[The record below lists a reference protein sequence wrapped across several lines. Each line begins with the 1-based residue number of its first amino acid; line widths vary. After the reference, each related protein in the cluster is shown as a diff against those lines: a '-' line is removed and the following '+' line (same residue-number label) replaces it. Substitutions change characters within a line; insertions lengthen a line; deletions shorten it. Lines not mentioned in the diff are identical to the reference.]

1 MTNTTELTVEIWS
14 DIACPWCYIGKRR
27 FAAAL
32 EAFEHREHVRVT
44 WRSFEL
50 QPDAEPSSA
59 HPGLTEATMLAERKG
74 MPVEQVRQMFA
85 QVTAVAAEVGL
96 AYDFDTVV
104 PANTFDAHRL
114 VHVAGELGGAGA
126 AADVVERLMSAH
138 FEHGRVVDDLD
149 VLVAVAGEAGLD
161 TDAVRAALASGA
173 GAGAVRADEA
183 EAAAIGVQGVP
194 FFVADRRLA
203 VSGAQPVEV
212 FARLLAQAWQDA
224 HPRVTIPTLAGTAE
238 GEACGP
244 DGCAI

>member
-1 MTNTTELTVEIWS
+1 MTDLHIEIWS

-32 EAFEHREHVRVT
+32 EQFEHRDRVRVT

-59 HPGLTEATMLAERKG
+59 HPGMTEARMLAERKG
-74 MPVEQVRQMFA
+74 LPEDQVRQMFA
-85 QVTAVAAEVGL
+85 QVTAVAASVGL
-96 AYDFDTVV
+96 AYDFDAVV

-114 VHVAGELGGAGA
+114 VHVAGDLGGADA

-138 FEHGRVVDDLD
+138 FEHGRVVDDPE
-149 VLVAVAGEAGLD
+149 VLVAVAAEAGLD
-161 TDAVRAALASGA
+161 AQAVRAALASDA

-183 EAAAIGVQGVP
+183 EAAALGIQGVP
-194 FFVADRRLA
+194 FFVAGRRLG

-212 FARLLAQAWQDA
+212 FAQLLAQAWQDA
-224 HPRVTIPTLAGTAE
+224 HPPLAIPTVPGAADA
-238 GEACGP
+238 EACGP
-244 DGCAI
+244 DGC

>member
-1 MTNTTELTVEIWS
+1 MTDLQIEIWS

-32 EAFEHREHVRVT
+32 EQFEHRDHVRVT

-50 QPDAEPSSA
+50 QPDAEPSAA
-59 HPGLTEATMLAERKG
+59 HPGLTEAQLLAERKG
-74 MPVEQVRQMFA
+74 MPLAQVQQMFA
-85 QVTAVAAEVGL
+85 QVTSVAASVGL

-114 VHVAGELGGAGA
+114 VHVAGDLGGADV

-138 FEHGRVVDDLD
+138 FEHGRVIDDAE
-149 VLVAVAGEAGLD
+149 VLVEIAVAAGLD
-161 TDAVRAALASGA
+161 AEPVRAALASDA

-183 EAAAIGVQGVP
+183 EAAALGIQGVP
-194 FFVADRRLA
+194 FFVAGRKLG

-212 FARLLAQAWQDA
+212 FAQLLAQAWRDA
-224 HPRVTIPTLAGTAE
+224 NPPLAIPTIAGAADA
-238 GEACGP
+238 EACGP
-244 DGCAI
+244 DGC

>member
-1 MTNTTELTVEIWS
+1 MTDLQIEIWS

-32 EAFEHREHVRVT
+32 EQFEHRDHVRVT

-50 QPDAEPSSA
+50 QPDAEPSAA
-59 HPGLTEATMLAERKG
+59 HPGLTEAQLLSERKG
-74 MPVEQVRQMFA
+74 MPLAQVQQMFA
-85 QVTAVAAEVGL
+85 QVTSVAASVGL

-114 VHVAGELGGAGA
+114 VHVAGDLGGADV

-138 FEHGRVVDDLD
+138 FEHGRVIDDAE
-149 VLVAVAGEAGLD
+149 VLVEIAVAAGLD
-161 TDAVRAALASGA
+161 AEPVRAALASDA

-183 EAAAIGVQGVP
+183 EAAALGIQGVP
-194 FFVADRRLA
+194 FFVAGRKLG

-212 FARLLAQAWQDA
+212 FAQLLAQAWRDA
-224 HPRVTIPTLAGTAE
+224 NPPLAIPTIAGAADA
-238 GEACGP
+238 EACGP
-244 DGCAI
+244 DGC

>member
-1 MTNTTELTVEIWS
+1 MTDLKIEIWS

-32 EAFEHREHVRVT
+32 EQFEHRDHVRVT

-59 HPGLTEATMLAERKG
+59 HPGMTEAQMLSERKG
-74 MPVEQVRQMFA
+74 MPLAQVQQMFA
-85 QVTAVAAEVGL
+85 QVTSVAASVGL

-114 VHVAGELGGAGA
+114 VHVARDLGGSDV

-138 FEHGRVVDDLD
+138 FEHGRVIDDAE
-149 VLVAVAGEAGLD
+149 VLVEIAVASGLD
-161 TDAVRAALASGA
+161 AEPVRAALASDA

-183 EAAAIGVQGVP
+183 EAAALGIQGVP
-194 FFVADRRLA
+194 FFVAGRKLG

-212 FARLLAQAWQDA
+212 FAQLLAQAWRDA
-224 HPRVTIPTLAGTAE
+224 NPPLAIPTIAGVADA
-238 GEACGP
+238 EACWP
-244 DGCAI
+244 DGC

>member
-1 MTNTTELTVEIWS
+1 MTELQIEIWS

-32 EAFEHREHVRVT
+32 ETFEHREHVRVT

-59 HPGLTEATMLAERKG
+59 HPGQTEAQMLSERKG
-74 MPVEQVRQMFA
+74 MPLEQVQQMFA
-85 QVTAVAAEVGL
+85 QVTSVAAGVGL

-114 VHVAGELGGAGA
+114 VHVAGDLGGADV

-138 FEHGRVVDDLD
+138 FEHGRVIDDAE
-149 VLVAVAGEAGLD
+149 VLVEIAVAAGLD
-161 TDAVRAALASGA
+161 AEPVRAALASDA

-183 EAAAIGVQGVP
+183 EAAALGIQGVP
-194 FFVADRRLA
+194 FFVAGRKLG

-212 FARLLAQAWQDA
+212 FGQLLAQAWRDA
-224 HPRVTIPTLAGTAE
+224 NPPLAIPTIAGAADA
-238 GEACGP
+238 EACRP
-244 DGCAI
+244 DGC

>member
-1 MTNTTELTVEIWS
+1 MTDLQIEIWS

-32 EAFEHREHVRVT
+32 EQFEHRDHVRVT

-59 HPGLTEATMLAERKG
+59 HPGMTEAQMLSERKG
-74 MPVEQVRQMFA
+74 MPLAQVQQMFA
-85 QVTAVAAEVGL
+85 QVTSVAASVGL
-96 AYDFDTVV
+96 AYDFDAVV

-114 VHVAGELGGAGA
+114 VHVAGDLGGADV

-138 FEHGRVVDDLD
+138 FEHGHVIDDAEVLVD
-149 VLVAVAGEAGLD
+149 VAVAAGLD
-161 TDAVRAALASGA
+161 AEPVRAALASDA

-183 EAAAIGVQGVP
+183 EAAALGIQGVP
-194 FFVADRRLA
+194 FFVAGRKLG

-212 FARLLAQAWQDA
+212 FAQLLAQAWRDA
-224 HPRVTIPTLAGTAE
+224 NPPLAIPTIAGAADAE
-238 GEACGP
+238 VCGP
-244 DGCAI
+244 DGC

>member
-1 MTNTTELTVEIWS
+1 MTDLQIEIWS

-32 EAFEHREHVRVT
+32 EQFEHRDRVRVT

-59 HPGLTEATMLAERKG
+59 HPGQTEAQMLSERKG
-74 MPVEQVRQMFA
+74 MPLAQVQQMFA
-85 QVTAVAAEVGL
+85 QVTSVAASVGL

-114 VHVAGELGGAGA
+114 VHVAGDLGGADV

-138 FEHGRVVDDLD
+138 FEHGRVIDDAEVLVD
-149 VLVAVAGEAGLD
+149 VAVAAGLD
-161 TDAVRAALASGA
+161 ADPVRAALASDA

-183 EAAAIGVQGVP
+183 EAAALGIQGVP
-194 FFVADRRLA
+194 FFVAGRTLG

-212 FARLLAQAWQDA
+212 FAQLLAQAWRDA
-224 HPRVTIPTLAGTAE
+224 NPPLAIPTIAGAADAE
-238 GEACGP
+238 VCGP
-244 DGCAI
+244 DGC

>member
-1 MTNTTELTVEIWS
+1 MRDLQIEIWS

-32 EAFEHREHVRVT
+32 AGFEHRDHVRVT

-59 HPGLTEATMLAERKG
+59 HPGLTEAQMLSERKG
-74 MPVEQVRQMFA
+74 LPLDQVQQMFA
-85 QVTAVAAEVGL
+85 QVTSVAASVGL
-96 AYDFDTVV
+96 AYDFDRVV

-114 VHVAGELGGAGA
+114 VHVAADLGGADA

-138 FEHGRVVDDLD
+138 FEHGAVVDDVD
-149 VLVAVAGEAGLD
+149 VLVGIAVEAGLD
-161 TDAVRAALASGA
+161 GDAVRAALASDA

-183 EAAAIGVQGVP
+183 EAAALGISGVP
-194 FFVADRRLA
+194 FFVADRKIG

-212 FARLLAQAWQDA
+212 FAQLLDQAWTTA
-224 HPRVTIPTLAGTAE
+224 NPPLAIPTIAGAADA
-238 GEACGP
+238 EACGP
-244 DGCAI
+244 DGC

>member
-1 MTNTTELTVEIWS
+1 MTDLQIEIWS

-32 EAFEHREHVRVT
+32 EQFEHRDHVRVT

-59 HPGLTEATMLAERKG
+59 HPGMTEAQMLSERKG
-74 MPVEQVRQMFA
+74 MPVAQVQQMFA
-85 QVTAVAAEVGL
+85 QVTSVAASVGL

-114 VHVAGELGGAGA
+114 VHVAQDLGGADV

-138 FEHGRVVDDLD
+138 FEHGRVVDDAE
-149 VLVAVAGEAGLD
+149 VLVEIAVAAGLD
-161 TDAVRAALASGA
+161 AQPVRAALASDA

-183 EAAAIGVQGVP
+183 EAAALGIQGVP
-194 FFVADRRLA
+194 FFVAGRKLG

-212 FARLLAQAWQDA
+212 FAQLLAQAWRDA
-224 HPRVTIPTLAGTAE
+224 NPPLAIPTIAGAADA
-238 GEACGP
+238 EACGP
-244 DGCAI
+244 GGC

>member
-1 MTNTTELTVEIWS
+1 MTDLQIEIWS

-32 EAFEHREHVRVT
+32 EQFEHRDHVRVT

-50 QPDAEPSSA
+50 QPDAAPSSA
-59 HPGLTEATMLAERKG
+59 HPGMTEAQMLSERKG
-74 MPVEQVRQMFA
+74 MPLAQVQQMFA
-85 QVTAVAAEVGL
+85 QVTSVAASVGL

-114 VHVAGELGGAGA
+114 VHVAGDLGGADV

-138 FEHGRVVDDLD
+138 FEHGRVIDEPE
-149 VLVAVAGEAGLD
+149 VLVEIAVAAGLD
-161 TDAVRAALASGA
+161 AGPVRAALASDA

-183 EAAAIGVQGVP
+183 EAAALGIQGVP
-194 FFVADRRLA
+194 FFVAGRKLG

-212 FARLLAQAWQDA
+212 FAQLLAQAWRDA
-224 HPRVTIPTLAGTAE
+224 NPPLAIPTIAGAADA
-238 GEACGP
+238 EACGP
-244 DGCAI
+244 DGC